1 MSTHKV
7 GAAAAAA
14 VALMLVVY
22 MIRLRCCVTGVCQ
35 AYWHQL
41 TAHHWIRKSV
51 CLKRSIVAGHSV
63 ICLSESWHHLLLQV
77 HSIKQIIGRQYGD
90 GVVADAQRHW

>member
-1 MSTHKV
+1 
-7 GAAAAAA
+7 
-14 VALMLVVY
+14 
-22 MIRLRCCVTGVCQ
+22 MIRLWYCIIGVAC
-35 AYWHQL
+35 AGHACASSLQL
-41 TAHHWIRKSV
+41 AAQDRNRKSFFRTT
-51 CLKRSIVAGHSV
+51 KAAQENSV